1 MNIIDDLYYGNIN
14 ISAHET
20 EDGSEEQAALNASAE
35 AQTKLADAIPE
46 ELKPL
51 LDNLIMVNDTLL
63 DVTSRRCFEQG
74 FKYGMRFTVAGLKDD
89 NFLVDSSDEK

>member
-35 AQTKLADAIPE
+35 AQTKLADAIPVG
-46 ELKPL
+46 LKPL